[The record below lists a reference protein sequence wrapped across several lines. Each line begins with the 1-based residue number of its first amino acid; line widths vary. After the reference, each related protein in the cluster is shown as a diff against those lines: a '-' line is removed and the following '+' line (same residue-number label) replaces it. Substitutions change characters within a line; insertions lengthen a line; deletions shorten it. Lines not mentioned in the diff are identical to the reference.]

1 MYLKRTPTR
10 GGRVSLSAVQ
20 GYRDESGRNRQR
32 TYETFGFVDELEGEF
47 DDPVAHFRKVV
58 AAMDAER
65 RAREAPATIE
75 AHPLERVDKRA
86 SGRPG
91 RHVGDALACWW
102 LDALG
107 VEAAIRNATRGRRVG
122 YDLNAALRLLVCER
136 LVDPGS
142 KLAAHSNRDRHFFR
156 SELTDDDVYRALTEL
171 DRVSG
176 RIVGACNRAIA
187 RNAGRDESLVYYDVT
202 NYFFEC
208 DPDEGGGLRRKGV
221 SKEHRPSPIV
231 QMGLLQ
237 DAGGVPISYDLFAGN
252 TSDCATLLPV
262 LGRRGERGLGRV
274 VVVADRGMNCSGNI
288 AGCVA
293 GGDGFVF
300 SQSVRGT
307 RSDSELRRW
316 ALDPSGYS
324 GDPDGGFRA
333 KSSQRYKRVRLR
345 DVDTL
350 DGRRR
355 DVDVEVKVVAMWSR
369 KYAERAR
376 HERERVLGKS
386 RQLAGRPGAYT
397 RATHLGAARYVR
409 GVSFDRRTGEVLADS
424 ATKPELDEEAIA
436 AAAALD
442 GYYLIVT
449 SETDWPDRRILD
461 AYRELWRIEESFRV
475 TKTGGLDSRP
485 VWVWTDSHIR
495 AHFLTCYLALLIV
508 RLTQRALPSHP
519 SAKALLDDMRALDCS
534 YADGGW
540 WLFDHRSDLTDEV
553 FALVGEEAP
562 RKWMRTRDI
571 KALFKKG
578 KRIRW
583 AETPHEKHSTR

>member
-1 MYLKRTPTR
+1 MYPERTPTKS
-10 GGRVSLSAVQ
+10 GRVSLSAVQ

-86 SGRPG
+86 SGRLR

-122 YDLNAALRLLVCER
+122 YDINAALRLLVCER

-176 RIVGACNRAIA
+176 RIVGARDRAIA
-187 RNAGRDESLVYYDVT
+187 RNAGRDESLACYDVT

-208 DPDEGGGLRRKGV
+208 DPDEGGGPGRKGV
-221 SKEHRPSPIV
+221 SKEHRPSPIAR
-231 QMGLLQ
+231 MGLPR

-262 LGRRGERGLGRV
+262 LGRRRERGLGRV
-274 VVVADRGMNCSGNI
+274 VVVADRGTDCSGNI

-324 GDPDGGFRA
+324 GDPDGGSGA
-333 KSSQRYKRVRLR
+333 KSSQRHERVRLR

-386 RQLAGRPGAYT
+386 RQLVERPGAHA

-424 ATKPELDEEAIA
+424 ATKPELDE
-436 AAAALD
+436 
-442 GYYLIVT
+442 V
-449 SETDWPDRRILD
+449 
-461 AYRELWRIEESFRV
+461 
-475 TKTGGLDSRP
+475 
-485 VWVWTDSHIR
+485 
-495 AHFLTCYLALLIV
+495 
-508 RLTQRALPSHP
+508 
-519 SAKALLDDMRALDCS
+519 CS
-534 YADGGW
+534 VK
-540 WLFDHRSDLTDEV
+540 LF
-553 FALVGEEAP
+553 
-562 RKWMRTRDI
+562 
-571 KALFKKG
+571 
-578 KRIRW
+578 
-583 AETPHEKHSTR
+583 